1 MKVLVKIC
9 GIMTAE
15 ALAAAVSAGADAVG
29 FVFHGPSPRN
39 VSVASAAL
47 LAVRLP
53 PGIRKVAVTL
63 HPAQPLV
70 DEVLAALRPDVWQT
84 DARDFD
90 SLQLPAIVERWP
102 VYRSGAKPP
111 EPLPSR
117 LLFEGSRSG
126 AGEVA
131 DWSLAAG
138 LAARA
143 ELILGG
149 GLTPANVA
157 AAVAAVRPFG
167 VDVSSGVESSPGCK
181 DPARIVELVAAARE
195 AAAGVNR

>member
-1 MKVLVKIC
+1 MNVLVKIC
-9 GIMTAE
+9 GITTAE
-15 ALAAAVSAGADAVG
+15 ALEAAVSAGADAVG

-39 VSVASAAL
+39 LSAAGAAR
-47 LAVRLP
+47 LAASLP
-53 PGIRKVAVTL
+53 PGVRKVAVTL
-63 HPAQPLV
+63 HPAQSLV
-70 DEVLAALRPDVWQT
+70 DEVLAALQPDAWQT

-90 SLQLPAIVERWP
+90 SLRLPTIVERWP
-102 VYRSGAKPP
+102 VCRSGARPP

-126 AGEVA
+126 TGWPVA
-131 DWSLAAG
+131 AA

-157 AAVAAVRPFG
+157 AAIATVRPFG
-167 VDVSSGVESSPGCK
+167 VDVSSGVESAPGRK
-181 DPARIVELVAAARE
+181 DPARIVEFVAAARE